1 MSALYASFGRPFAWC
16 LAGLVAAWIAGLVLL
31 PQASLVAR
39 AFQVQDRGGE
49 AARLAVEL
57 ERAYVRRYAVERE
70 LAARE
75 VRAAEPATG
84 TLTEPGAPRDPV
96 AGTASPDDPFA
107 GIAAGATAPAPS
119 VADPMDPF
127 ARMPTPGSPPA
138 DGAGGGA
145 ARDALAAERDAL
157 DASIADLEARGD
169 GSGRGAVRWSTENFT
184 SMSAIHRDIF
194 VATLFYALCVTML
207 SLAVCYPVAWAV
219 ASAGTANRAAILL
232 LCLVVPYAINELLRI
247 FAWVMILETRGLL
260 NAALEWLGL
269 IRPGGGV
276 RWVASN
282 GAVFTV
288 MTYTY
293 VLFMVFPIYNT
304 IDTLDRNQVEAAKDL
319 GASTWRVH
327 ARVVVPHAK
336 PGIAVGSIMTF
347 MLSAGSIAVPE
358 IVGRGM
364 HPDWFSQVIYRRFF
378 EADAW
383 NQGAAYSLALL
394 VACLAFILVVMRLF
408 RVGIRDIAR

>member
-1 MSALYASFGRPFAWC
+1 MSALYASFGRPLAWA

-49 AARLAVEL
+49 AARLALEL

-70 LAARE
+70 LAAIE
-75 VRAAEPATG
+75 ARAAEPATPEG
-84 TLTEPGAPRDPV
+84 PTP
-96 AGTASPDDPFA
+96 GTASSDDPFA
-107 GIAAGATAPAPS
+107 GIAPGGTAPAPA
-119 VADPMDPF
+119 ADPMDPF
-127 ARMPTPGSPPA
+127 ARMPAPGSGPPSDA
-138 DGAGGGA
+138 SAPDPAA
-145 ARDALAAERDAL
+145 ARDALVAERTEL
-157 DASIADLEARGD
+157 DARIADGETRGEATRGD
-169 GSGRGAVRWSTENFT
+169 AVRWSVDNFT
-184 SMSAIHRDIF
+184 SMSSIHRDIF
-194 VATLFYALCVTML
+194 VATLLYALCVTLL

-219 ASAGTANRAAILL
+219 ASAGTASRAAILL

-269 IRPGGGV
+269 VDPGGGV

-304 IDTLDRNQVEAAKDL
+304 IDTLDRDQVEAARDL